1 MIILID
7 AKDKIAGRLASTIAK
22 LLLSGYK
29 VYVYNVEKAIISG
42 KRESIIKEFLRRRE
56 RGDPYKGPFYPKY
69 PDEIFRRMV
78 RGMLP
83 YKKEKGRNA
92 LKNLKVF
99 IGIPEEIKNI
109 NAKNLEDLKIKL
121 KSAEDLKCE
130 YITLEEISLAIGAKK
145 RW

>member
-1 MIILID
+1 MIVLID
-7 AKDKIAGRLASTIAK
+7 AKDKIAGRLASTVAK

-29 VYVYNVEKAIISG
+29 VCVYNVEKAIISG
-42 KRESIIKEFLRRRE
+42 KKESIIKEFLRRRA

-83 YKKEKGRNA
+83 YKREKGRNA

-99 IGIPEEIKNI
+99 IGFPEEIKNL
-109 NAKNLEDLKIKL
+109 NAKSLEDLKIKV
-121 KSAEDLKCE
+121 KSAEDLRCE
-130 YITLEEISLAIGAKK
+130 YLTLEEISLAIGAKK